1 MTTKGEPR
9 ISCDFASLC
18 YQIIVVEKVVR
29 TAEVA
34 ERIGLSSAAL
44 YGRLRGRSAFR
55 AEEIRRVIA
64 AVPDQRLIRFFADD
78 SRYVIAERPKAEA
91 SMQNLHAA
99 TAAIL
104 REAIDIMEVV
114 HEAMARGLPMSW
126 RDRALMLTE
135 VKQAE
140 TATANLRAVIE
151 SDLHHR
157 SRVSRPPAR
166 TD

>member
-1 MTTKGEPR
+1 MTNSDGELR
-9 ISCDFASLC
+9 ETCGFARLC
-18 YQIIVVEKVVR
+18 YQIFVVEKVVR

-34 ERIGLSSAAL
+34 DRIGLSSGAL

-55 AEEIRRVIA
+55 AEEIRRLIA

-78 SRYVIAERPKAEA
+78 SLYVIAQRPRSELPKQ
-91 SMQNLHAA
+91 SLQAA

-114 HEAMARGLPMSW
+114 SDALARGLPMAW
-126 RDRALMLTE
+126 RDRRRMLAE
-135 VKQAE
+135 VKEAE

-151 SDLHHR
+151 GDLHR
-157 SRVSRPPAR
+157 RPSVS
-166 TD
+166 